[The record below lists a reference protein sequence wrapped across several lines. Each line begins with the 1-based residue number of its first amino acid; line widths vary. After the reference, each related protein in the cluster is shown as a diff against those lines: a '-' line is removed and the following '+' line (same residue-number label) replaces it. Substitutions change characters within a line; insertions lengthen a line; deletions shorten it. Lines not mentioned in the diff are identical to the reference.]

1 MNNLYEKEIRYRL
14 LKILDKDPNLTQRQM
29 AQKMGISLGKVNYCL
44 SELAKKGFIKIDRFK
59 ASKIKIKYIY
69 MLTPGGLEEKGRLT
83 LSFLKLKLSDYEEIK
98 RQIRDLATEVAE
110 EGLLDVSVA
119 ETADLSEAIL

>member
-1 MNNLYEKEIRYRL
+1 MNNLYEKEVRYRL

>member
-44 SELAKKGFIKIDRFK
+44 SELTKKGFIKIDRFK

-69 MLTPGGLEEKGRLT
+69 MLTPRGLEEKGRLT
-83 LSFLKLKLSDYEEIK
+83 LSFLKLKLFEYEEIK

-119 ETADLSEAIL
+119 ETADLSGAI

>member
-69 MLTPGGLEEKGRLT
+69 MLTPRGLEEKGRLT
-83 LSFLKLKLSDYEEIK
+83 LSFLKLKLFEYEEIK

-110 EGLLDVSVA
+110 EGLLDVSA
-119 ETADLSEAIL
+119 TETADLSGAI

>member
-59 ASKIKIKYIY
+59 ASKIKIKYSY
-69 MLTPGGLEEKGRLT
+69 MLTPRGLEEKGRLT

-98 RQIRDLATEVAE
+98 RQIRDLATGVAE

-119 ETADLSEAIL
+119 KTADLSEAIL

>member
-44 SELAKKGFIKIDRFK
+44 SELAKKGFIRIDRFK

-69 MLTPGGLEEKGRLT
+69 MLTPRGLEEKGRLT

-98 RQIRDLATEVAE
+98 RQIKDLATEVAE
-110 EGLLDVSVA
+110 EGLLDVSMA

>member
-14 LKILDKDPNLTQRQM
+14 LKILDKDLNLTQRQM

-44 SELAKKGFIKIDRFK
+44 SELAKKGFIKINRFK

-69 MLTPGGLEEKGRLT
+69 MLTPKGLEEKGRLT
-83 LSFLKLKLSDYEEIK
+83 LSFLKLKLSEYEEIK

-110 EGLLDVSVA
+110 EGLLDVFAA

>member
-44 SELAKKGFIKIDRFK
+44 SELAKKGFIKINRFK

-69 MLTPGGLEEKGRLT
+69 MLTPKGLEEKGRLT
-83 LSFLKLKLSDYEEIK
+83 LSFLKLKLSEYEEIK
-98 RQIRDLATEVAE
+98 RQVRDLATEVAE
-110 EGLLDVSVA
+110 EGLLDVSAA

>member
-1 MNNLYEKEIRYRL
+1 VNNLYEKEIRYRL

-44 SELAKKGFIKIDRFK
+44 SQLAKKGFIKINRFK
-59 ASKIKIKYIY
+59 ASRIKIKYIY
-69 MLTPGGLEEKGRLT
+69 MLTPRGLEEKGRLT
-83 LSFLKLKLSDYEEIK
+83 LSFLKVKLSEYEEIK

-110 EGLLDVSVA
+110 EGLLDVSA
-119 ETADLSEAIL
+119 TETADLSEAIL